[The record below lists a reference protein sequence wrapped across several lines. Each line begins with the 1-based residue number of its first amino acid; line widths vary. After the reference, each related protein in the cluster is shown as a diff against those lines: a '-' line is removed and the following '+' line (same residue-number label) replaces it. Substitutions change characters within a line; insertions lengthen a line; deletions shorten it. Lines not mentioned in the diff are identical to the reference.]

1 MLDQLLK
8 KTPGS
13 SRRKLVN
20 TSISQILGSADV
32 SRFVK
37 QRPAYGA
44 ALQQQVQRWGRQ
56 LETSLKHQPL
66 AAGDQ
71 RELALLQECEQ
82 QDETEFFDNLDALLL
97 QLRGHSGFYQQA
109 RELLAQQDRVEPGQL
124 KAEFIRRWQ
133 QNLEVAVLAQQLEL
147 VEQERQKLFADL
159 NQRMET
165 CDQLEEV
172 LAEADPKRMG
182 RLWDMAATR
191 LHQQQVRHL
200 NKFSRALRKNRG
212 LKEIADQLGRM
223 ARQTMRQKE
232 ERYQVRT
239 TRQYR
244 TPRPDVMDDVVGV
257 HLKDDL
263 NRMLSAESLYLA
275 YPELE
280 LIFYKHL
287 VEQRLL
293 NYQLSGFHS
302 EPRQVEETRSRSR
315 SQQQEPGPFLVCVDT
330 SGSMGGFPE
339 LCAKALCLGLMQHAM
354 SEQRECYVVI
364 FSTDIVCFE
373 LNAERGLSEALDFL
387 SYSFNGGTDLQP
399 CIQHA
404 VEMMSA
410 GDYASADLVVISDFI
425 AQRLPAELVR
435 DVEHLKEHRNR
446 FHAVSLSR
454 YGNPALMKIF
464 DHLWSFD
471 TSLYG
476 RVLTKIR

>member
-1 MLDQLLK
+1 MLDRLLAK
-8 KTPGS
+8 GPGS
-13 SRRKLVN
+13 HRRELVN
-20 TSISQILGSADV
+20 TTVSHILESADV
-32 SRFVK
+32 SRFLK
-37 QRPAYGA
+37 ARPAYGA
-44 ALQQQVQRWGRQ
+44 ALHQQVQRWGQQ
-56 LETSLKHQPL
+56 LETSLKHQTLP
-66 AAGDQ
+66 ASDQ
-71 RELALLQECEQ
+71 RELSLLQECQQ
-82 QDETEFFDNLDALLL
+82 QDETEFCDNLDALLL
-97 QLRGHSGFYQQA
+97 QLRSHSNFYQQA
-109 RELLAQQDRVEPGQL
+109 RELLAQREQMEPSRL
-124 KAEFIRRWQ
+124 REEFLRRWQ
-133 QNLEVAVLAQQLEL
+133 QNLEIALLAQQLEL
-147 VEQERQKLFADL
+147 VEQEREKLFSDL

-165 CDQLEEV
+165 CDQLDEV

-223 ARQTMRQKE
+223 ARQTMQHKE
-232 ERYQVRT
+232 QRYQVRIP
-239 TRQYR
+239 RRFQ
-244 TPRPDVMDDVVGV
+244 TPSPDVMDDIVGI

-263 NRMLSAESLYLA
+263 NRMLSSESLYLA

-293 NYQLSGFHS
+293 NYQLSGVRS
-302 EPRQVEETRSRSR
+302 ERRQVEETRRRSS

-354 SEQRECYVVI
+354 SEQRGCYVVI

-373 LNAERGLSEALDFL
+373 LGAQQGLNEALDFL
-387 SYSFNGGTDLQP
+387 SYSFSGGTDLQP

-404 VEMMSA
+404 VEMMRE

-425 AQRLPAELVR
+425 AQRLPADLVAE
-435 DVEHLKEHRNR
+435 VEHLKEHRNR

-454 YGNPALMKIF
+454 YGNPALMQIF

-471 TSLYG
+471 TSLFG